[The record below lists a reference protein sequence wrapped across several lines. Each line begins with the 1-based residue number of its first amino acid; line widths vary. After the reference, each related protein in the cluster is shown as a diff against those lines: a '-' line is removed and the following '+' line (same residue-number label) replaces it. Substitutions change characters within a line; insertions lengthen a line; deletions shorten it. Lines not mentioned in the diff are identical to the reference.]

1 VAKDRIAE
9 SEEGP
14 SARQGSLVSG
24 QPAPAARPSKP
35 PPPVKVVV
43 TDLDISFGQMV
54 ILLVKLAL
62 AAIPALSVLAVIGA
76 VVAGFFVAFVQR

>member
-1 VAKDRIAE
+1 M
-9 SEEGP
+9 
-14 SARQGSLVSG
+14 SG

-43 TDLDISFGQMV
+43 TDLGISFGQMV

-62 AAIPALSVLAVIGA
+62 AAIPALSILAVIGA
-76 VVAGFFVAFVQR
+76 VVAGFFVAFLQR

>member
-1 VAKDRIAE
+1 M
-9 SEEGP
+9 
-14 SARQGSLVSG
+14 SG

-35 PPPVKVVV
+35 PPPPAKVVV

-62 AAIPALSVLAVIGA
+62 AAIPALFVLGVIGV
-76 VVAGFFVAFVQR
+76 VVAGLFVAFVQR

>member
-1 VAKDRIAE
+1 M
-9 SEEGP
+9 
-14 SARQGSLVSG
+14 SG

-62 AAIPALSVLAVIGA
+62 AAIPALSILAVIGA
-76 VVAGFFVAFVQR
+76 VVAGFFVAFLQR